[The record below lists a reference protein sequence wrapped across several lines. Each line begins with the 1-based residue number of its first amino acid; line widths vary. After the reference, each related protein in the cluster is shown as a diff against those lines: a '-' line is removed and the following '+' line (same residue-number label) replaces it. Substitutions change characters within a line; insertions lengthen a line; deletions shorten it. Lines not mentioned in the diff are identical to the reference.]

1 MQEKNA
7 NSRLYL
13 LASIW
18 ILYGLY
24 RIFKAI
30 VLELENTQQPLSAA
44 SSITEMLIFGA
55 FSLAIGLGLL
65 FRSKFLSLELL
76 SLPLALLAYSI
87 IWAILR
93 RSLPAS
99 FLNIDYLALVLIF
112 PTNQLIRQLQISP
125 PIQDWVLSG
134 LLFWVMIEIFL
145 FNGLVFLLA

>member
-1 MQEKNA
+1 MQEKTA

-18 ILYGLY
+18 ILYGIY

-30 VLELENTQQPLSAA
+30 VLELEHAQQLPAA
-44 SSITEMLIFGA
+44 TITEMLIFGA